1 MSTLADINHASGRIE
16 EIIRILHE
24 TYPDAACELVHADPW
39 QLLVATILS
48 AQCTDVRVNMVTP
61 VLFQRFPTP
70 EALAAADPLE
80 VESIIRPT
88 GFYHNKAKSIQGASR
103 RIAEV
108 YGGEVP
114 RTMEEMLSLPGAA
127 RKTANVVLGVAY
139 RLPTGIVVD
148 THVRRLSQRLGLTT
162 NEDPVKIERDLT
174 ELVPQSEW
182 IDFSHLLIFHGRR
195 CCDARKPNC
204 AACSIRHL
212 CPSSTIPTAMVA
224 AA

>member
-1 MSTLADINHASGRIE
+1 MSNLTADAPASERID
-16 EIIRILHE
+16 EIIRILHD
-24 TYPDAACELVHADPW
+24 TYPDAACELVHDGAW

-61 VLFQRFPTP
+61 VLFARFPTP
-70 EALAAADPLE
+70 EALALADPLE
-80 VESIIRPT
+80 VESIIRST
-88 GFYHNKAKSIQGASR
+88 GFYHNKAKSIQAASR
-103 RIAEV
+103 RVAEV

-114 RTMEEMLSLPGAA
+114 RSMEEVLTLPGAA

-139 RLPTGIVVD
+139 GLPTGIVVD
-148 THVRRLSQRLGLTT
+148 THVRRLAQRLGLTT

-204 AACSIRHL
+204 PGCSIRHL
-212 CPSSTIPTAMVA
+212 CPSSTVPA
-224 AA
+224 